1 MAAPHHHFPSH
12 HADLAAA
19 PITHAMPVPID
30 AAVEPDYL
38 LLPDAPAV
46 CIIEAP
52 GGSTPQ
58 TLLLATT
65 ASARDLA
72 RRRLAP
78 TPAEQRTS
86 RADLRAI
93 CSGGCIHAIRVGSS
107 LEADAVYLQQARER
121 LPHLARI
128 VAERWRAWFVHID
141 PDAEFPQ
148 WTKTNLI
155 VGLVGK
161 RSASKAIGADHLPP
175 GVFLGPLPDKDAAGR
190 LIEAMIDCFDL
201 CRFHNLL
208 VQAPKASA
216 CAYKEMGRC
225 AAPCDGTERMEN
237 YRTRTRN
244 AVEFMGLSQLEPTIT
259 TVFRECATLMEAGD
273 ERRATEHGKLATR
286 LSTLRKPAFAHIAS
300 LDVCA
305 RLLLLP
311 SATPKRVRF
320 VLAHRGRLI
329 SIADVD
335 PADETAVAT
344 AAAAADATRLSAP
357 PLAVDAAAID
367 TLAITT
373 RWLFMPE
380 KRRRGEMFRLDTSTA
395 PGASQHAMPDPK
407 ALLRAANSV
416 LHRTKPGEPAVDA
429 QEIEGA

>member
-1 MAAPHHHFPSH
+1 MADPHHHSSPH

-19 PITHAMPVPID
+19 PITHTMPVPID

-46 CIIEAP
+46 CIFEAP
-52 GGSTPQ
+52 GDSIPQ

-93 CSGGCIHAIRVGSS
+93 CSGGRIHAIRVGSS
-107 LEADAVYLQQARER
+107 LEADAVYLQQTRER
-121 LPHLARI
+121 LPHLAKI
-128 VAERWRAWFVHID
+128 VAERWRAWFVHVD

-161 RSASKAIGADHLPP
+161 RSTSKAIGADHLPP

-225 AAPCDGTERMEN
+225 AAPCDGTERMED

-244 AVEFMGLSQLEPTIT
+244 AVELMGLSQLEPAIT
-259 TVFRECATLMEAGD
+259 AVSRECATLMEAGD
-273 ERRATEHGKLATR
+273 ERRAAEHGKLATR
-286 LSTLRKPAFAHIAS
+286 LSTLRKPGFAHIAS
-300 LDVCA
+300 LAQCA

-311 SATPKRVRF
+311 STTPKHVRF

-335 PADETAVAT
+335 PADESAVAA
-344 AAAAADATRLSAP
+344 AAAAADATRLAAP
-357 PLAVDAAAID
+357 PLAVDAPVID
-367 TLAITT
+367 TIAITT

-380 KRRRGEMFRLDTSTA
+380 KKRRGEMFRLDVQTA
-395 PGASQHAMPDPK
+395 PGPERPAMPDQK
-407 ALLRAANSV
+407 ALLRAAKSV
-416 LHRTKPGEPAVDA
+416 LLRTKPGEPTVDA